1 MRKDGLFFGG
11 GLWRK
16 GKRELLAFDWGWIY
30 VRIVKD
36 KSTERDEGSR
46 IYFFFSSLLASH
58 NLREM
63 ERNSLMRSV
72 SGHKFFHR

>member
-46 IYFFFSSLLASH
+46 IYFFFLVFTCFSQFK
-58 NLREM
+58 
-63 ERNSLMRSV
+63 RN
-72 SGHKFFHR
+72 GKE